1 MIQPSDNGPKLN
13 VLVIDQDRRTA
24 DSLAFALDI
33 SGFSAKAVYTGQQAM
48 ELAAMQPFHFVVS
61 DALAE
66 TQGVKALLAICEVS
80 PDCKVLLMSSNGDS
94 LKFIEEARAN
104 GYLFDFLAK
113 PSHPGLLVEKLREYT
128 SGLQSANFKVS

>member
-1 MIQPSDNGPKLN
+1 
-13 VLVIDQDRRTA
+13 
-24 DSLAFALDI
+24 
-33 SGFSAKAVYTGQQAM
+33 
-48 ELAAMQPFHFVVS
+48 
-61 DALAE
+61 
-66 TQGVKALLAICEVS
+66 
-80 PDCKVLLMSSNGDS
+80 MSSNGDS